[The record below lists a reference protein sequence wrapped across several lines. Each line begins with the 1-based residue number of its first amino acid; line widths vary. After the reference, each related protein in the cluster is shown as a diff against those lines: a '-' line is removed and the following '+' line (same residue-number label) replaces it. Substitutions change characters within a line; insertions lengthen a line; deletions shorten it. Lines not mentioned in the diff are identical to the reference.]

1 MIPHFVS
8 LPPKGCGSQWAHAGH
23 RTSCQELFT
32 DDSDKPGRPHTGG
45 IRHQCSPSRWSA
57 STQTAREMLGMHT
70 RMAPAALEHTHTH
83 THTHTTPMRGEAA
96 GRYGGPR
103 RGCVST
109 VDQAIKVA
117 FERQASLSGSP
128 SGCRGSAETAPCQRV
143 TDLVDLGGKGLHQR
157 GLLLLLGLGLTHLL
171 IAVLLVAGVLARLR
185 LQLRDPPTLVSET
198 TSEGRA
204 SPRCPQHTRVMSSAL
219 PMSRNPGGAFGA
231 AAKRA
236 RSS

>member
-1 MIPHFVS
+1 MTPTNLVGRIQEAS
-8 LPPKGCGSQWAHAGH
+8 GISAPPV
-23 RTSCQELFT
+23 
-32 DDSDKPGRPHTGG
+32 DGRHP
-45 IRHQCSPSRWSA
+45 RRQPERCSEC
-57 STQTAREMLGMHT
+57 TLGWP
-70 RMAPAALEHTHTH
+70 RQRSN

-128 SGCRGSAETAPCQRV
+128 SGCRGSAETAPGQHV

-204 SPRCPQHTRVMSSAL
+204 SPRCPQHTRVMPSAL
-219 PMSRNPGGAFGA
+219 AMSRNPGGAFGA